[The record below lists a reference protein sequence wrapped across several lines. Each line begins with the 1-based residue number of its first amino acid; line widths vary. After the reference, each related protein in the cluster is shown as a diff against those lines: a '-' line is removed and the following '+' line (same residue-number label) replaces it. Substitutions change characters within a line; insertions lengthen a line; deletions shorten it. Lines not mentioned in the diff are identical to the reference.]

1 MENVQQDQFV
11 LIRIQGM
18 HCHKCEKRIV
28 DAMKQLDG
36 VREVEVD
43 FASGQASVLF
53 DHERVRIQQL
63 MQAVTDAGYT
73 PEGFTAGTRAEH

>member
-18 HCHKCEKRIV
+18 HCHKCAKRIG
-28 DAMKQLDG
+28 DSMKQLDG

-53 DHERVRIQQL
+53 DRDRVQIQQL

-73 PEGFTAGTRAEH
+73 PEGYTQGTRDAH